1 MDQQVDY
8 TAVAAVF
15 SVGPM
20 SWQEVGQGEQRS
32 VAAHFIKAA
41 VNTPGFLPKAFASG
55 QMMHVMLEALGHLPS
70 TVDGAADN
78 TLRQMIFDYKV
89 NEEGEYSAA
98 ARVLSGM
105 GMEDDQGGV
114 YYTAAAEKTDGTPLC
129 EIE

>member
-32 VAAHFIKAA
+32 IAAHFITTA
-41 VNTPGFLPKAFASG
+41 VNTPGFLPQAFASS
-55 QMMHVMLEALGHLPS
+55 QMMHMMLEALGYLPS

-78 TLRQMIFDYKV
+78 TLR
-89 NEEGEYSAA
+89 
-98 ARVLSGM
+98 
-105 GMEDDQGGV
+105 
-114 YYTAAAEKTDGTPLC
+114 
-129 EIE
+129 